1 MLNNKLCHFHCLNKL
16 SFFFNESFFL
26 VNKMSENSEKL
37 AALLFDREKEQIF
50 GTNAKISGT

>member
-1 MLNNKLCHFHCLNKL
+1 MSFSLFKQII
-16 SFFFNESFFL
+16 FFFLMNDFFL

>member
-1 MLNNKLCHFHCLNKL
+1 MSFSLFKQII
-16 SFFFNESFFL
+16 FFFNESFFL

>member
-1 MLNNKLCHFHCLNKL
+1 
-16 SFFFNESFFL
+16 
-26 VNKMSENSEKL
+26 MSENSEKL